1 MAANVTI
8 LTDEDCQ
15 QRFSP
20 HYTIY
25 PGMICAGGKEKDAC
39 QVKNNDYHDD
49 DKY

>member
-15 QRFSP
+15 NRFSP

-25 PGMICAGGKEKDAC
+25 PGMICAGGNKTDAC
-39 QVKNNDYHDD
+39 QVKNNDYYDD
-49 DKY
+49 D